1 MNRQEYFFGNGVEMQ
16 AMSYGGIIFG
26 SVRGQ
31 SQINTKIRELK
42 SIKSGLNRVR
52 QEWTAAS
59 FSRRIDPISFLE
71 CTLPSFPSSS
81 LLLFSKVIL
90 EEWFSKCCPQMSSIS
105 ITREFVINAKC
116 WAPPHTY
123 WVRNFR
129 TGSSDSSNK
138 SSR

>member
-42 SIKSGLNRVR
+42 CIKSGPNRVR

-71 CTLPSFPSSS
+71 CTLPSFPFSS
-81 LLLFSKVIL
+81 LPLFSKVIL
-90 EEWFSKCCPQMSSIS
+90 E
-105 ITREFVINAKC
+105 
-116 WAPPHTY
+116 
-123 WVRNFR
+123 
-129 TGSSDSSNK
+129 
-138 SSR
+138 